1 MKVREILQLLDLGNS
16 VAEHDAALEKYFIE
30 TETMRMFV
38 KDMKDIVAGDKG
50 TGKTALYRIII
61 GRYTTMPELKAVEV
75 VSGFNPAGNPVFQ
88 QLAQGEVLEEGQY
101 ITIWKAYVLALVGN
115 WILTLN
121 DGVFT
126 DSMFEL
132 DKMLREI
139 GLRSADDSPSTIFP
153 LLMNL
158 FRRLANPRSAEL
170 TMSVSPQ
177 GLPIVAPKVE
187 FDQATEPTPQRLIPH
202 DEALGLLNK
211 VLEEVDLS
219 IWVVLDRLD
228 EAFIGFP
235 KAEILALRA
244 LFRTYL
250 DLLAFPRI
258 RLKLFVRK
266 DLFRRI
272 VGGGF
277 VNLTHVNARKVEIE
291 WDEEDLRHLLGK
303 RIESNEDFIAAVGAR
318 ERPVDELFD
327 VLFPPKVDAAEKK
340 PTTWNWMM
348 ARIRDGNGVRPPRNL
363 IDLANKA
370 REVQLRKEQRSDRDY
385 VPGEPLIEPESIKRG
400 LAALS
405 DERVNDTLLAEAGDE
420 YAALIERFRGGKA
433 EQNDTTIA
441 AVLGMANGPT
451 RDAIKGLMELGFLEH
466 IASSSS
472 YKVPMLYR
480 AGLGITQG
488 KAFDAE
494 SATEDDES

>member
-1 MKVREILQLLDLGNS
+1 MKVKEVLQLLDLGNS

-30 TETMRMFV
+30 TETMRLFV
-38 KDMKDIVAGDKG
+38 NDKVDIVAGDKG
-50 TGKTALYRIII
+50 TGKTALYKIVI
-61 GRYTTMPELKAVEV
+61 GRYTTIPELKSVEV

-88 QLAQGEVLEEGQY
+88 QLAQGELLEEGQY
-101 ITIWKAYVLALVGN
+101 ITVWKAYVLALVGN

-121 DGVFT
+121 EGVFT
-126 DSMFEL
+126 DSMFDL
-132 DKMLREI
+132 DKMLRQI
-139 GLRSADDSPSTIFP
+139 GLRSADDSPNTIFP

-158 FRRLANPRSAEL
+158 FRRLVNPRSAEL

-187 FDQATEPTPQRLIPH
+187 FGEAAELAERLIPH

-211 VLEEVDLS
+211 VLDDVDLS

-235 KAEILALRA
+235 KAEIPALRA

-272 VGGGF
+272 VDSRF
-277 VNLTHVNARKVEIE
+277 VNLTHVNARKVEIQ
-291 WDEEDLRHLLGK
+291 WDEDDLRHLLGR
-303 RIESNEDFIAAVGAR
+303 RIASNEEFVSAVR
-318 ERPVDELFD
+318 VKELPVDELFD

-340 PTTWNWMM
+340 PTTWNWIM

-363 IDLANKA
+363 IDIANRA
-370 REVQLRKEQRSDRDY
+370 REIQLRKEQRSDRDY
-385 VPGEPLIEPESIKRG
+385 VPGQPLIEPESIKRG

-433 EQNDTTIA
+433 EQNEATIA
-441 AVLGMANGPT
+441 AVLGLANGPL

-466 IASSSS
+466 IVTSSS

-488 KAFDAE
+488 RAFDLG